1 MREYR
6 ILADERS
13 AEDLSDLFLEKGAL
27 AASLEDADADSTDEA
42 PLYGEP
48 GLEPETCAWPR
59 SIISVLTADDC
70 HFKNLFDDCVKEL
83 GCEALE
89 LLSVSDVEDQD
100 WVRITQAQFQPA

>member
-48 GLEPETCAWPR
+48 
-59 SIISVLTADDC
+59 
-70 HFKNLFDDCVKEL
+70 
-83 GCEALE
+83 
-89 LLSVSDVEDQD
+89 
-100 WVRITQAQFQPA
+100 

>member
-48 GLEPETCAWPR
+48 GLEPAPGRVPSSRYSPPTTVTSKTC
-59 SIISVLTADDC
+59 LMTAS
-70 HFKNLFDDCVKEL
+70 KNWAAKRQNCF
-83 GCEALE
+83 
-89 LLSVSDVEDQD
+89 
-100 WVRITQAQFQPA
+100 R

>member
-70 HFKNLFDDCVKEL
+70 HFKNLLDDCVKEL
-83 GCEALE
+83 GCEAPE
-89 LLSVSDVEDQD
+89 LLSVSDV
-100 WVRITQAQFQPA
+100 

>member
-42 PLYGEP
+42 RLRRTGI
-48 GLEPETCAWPR
+48 GTR
-59 SIISVLTADDC
+59 
-70 HFKNLFDDCVKEL
+70 NLRLAALHHL
-83 GCEALE
+83 GTHRRR
-89 LLSVSDVEDQD
+89 LSLQK
-100 WVRITQAQFQPA
+100 PA